1 MKILEYKIH
10 NYNQKY
16 INIIINIINIINNI
30 MLHFK

>member
-16 INIIINIINIINNI
+16 INIIITIINDI